1 MTIAFATLSSVKRTT
16 YKKDNKK
23 CPHSRSSSITYG
35 ANNDDTNHNKQ
46 EFIIDQDEEEEIEE
60 DFYSNEKSKF
70 SKKFKKS
77 FLFPWSTSSST
88 APAGY
93 HHGRRSSISAFF
105 QSFCGDDQPIFD
117 SRRRRSTS
125 SFANDALFERYRYR
139 KQTLSNNKLDLSRK
153 PASAP
158 PSSLPA
164 QRSNDDELILTN
176 SNNPLTPSTT
186 ITDPILSSPPLPP
199 VSNNNSSNIS
209 GTNTPRVVCWQDD
222 NVPPGILVNHHQNRH
237 NRQRHKHTTSLQCN
251 PSFNNQNQQLGP
263 LHRRSKSTAA
273 THVRHYSHVSYIS
286 SSNITAHSEDLT
298 TKEFADLVGIKIL
311 DEDDDHHEN
320 NNDSNT
326 DEQTT
331 THTTPWFFDD
341 NNNSSSIIHNQQQ
354 QQQHHQR
361 DDNVSL
367 DEECLSVKSSGLSI
381 INKQPT
387 IWDDAFWKTTTAVTQ
402 DSTVTTATTT
412 STKSIVEGKENKNN
426 IPSLSRQ
433 LPQLPEPP
441 LPQQQQPLPK
451 TVVPSL
457 STPQRKVI
465 KKGRFEIHVES
476 AA

>member
-1 MTIAFATLSSVKRTT
+1 MTIAFATLSSVKRNT
-16 YKKDNKK
+16 YKKDSKK

-35 ANNDDTNHNKQ
+35 VNDDTNHNKQ

-93 HHGRRSSISAFF
+93 HHSRRSSISAFF
-105 QSFCGDDQPIFD
+105 QSFCGDDQPSFD

-139 KQTLSNNKLDLSRK
+139 KQTLSSNKLDLSRK

-164 QRSNDDELILTN
+164 QRSNDDELISAN

-199 VSNNNSSNIS
+199 VSNYNSSNIS

-311 DEDDDHHEN
+311 DEDDNHHEN

-331 THTTPWFFDD
+331 THTTPWLFDD
-341 NNNSSSIIHNQQQ
+341 NNNSSIIHN
-354 QQQHHQR
+354 QQHHQR
-361 DDNVSL
+361 DDNASL
-367 DEECLSVKSSGLSI
+367 IEDGSGLSY

-387 IWDDAFWKTTTAVTQ
+387 IWDDAFWKTTTAVTH

-412 STKSIVEGKENKNN
+412 STKSIVEREENKNN
-426 IPSLSRQ
+426 IPSLSRP
-433 LPQLPEPP
+433 PQPP
-441 LPQQQQPLPK
+441 LPQQQQQQLLPK